1 MEQTPKTNPENMSN
15 TAFLNSI
22 SEEKIGFFPK
32 VEATQSQGAYFK
44 VSAIGSAYPNPSKIR
59 ILGAFIDDS
68 MIEGWRAFNT
78 SGMPMRKKTKDEI
91 DLSQLGKNNFG
102 QDEKPI
108 KFWAFPVF
116 VYSGKITSDRTKS
129 PDESNVQ
136 ICEIHQVGLMREL
149 ERLGNDRN
157 WGDPRQ
163 YDISIM
169 RTGSGNRTAY
179 QVTPSQQQFPQ
190 EHVDAV
196 GKAINQIDLQKLFVN
211 EDPFLT
217 SPNDA

>member
-1 MEQTPKTNPENMSN
+1 MESTLKMDPTKMSN
-15 TAFLNSI
+15 TEFLNSI
-22 SEEKIGFFPK
+22 SDEKIGFFPK
-32 VEATQSQGAYFK
+32 VEATQSQGAYLK
-44 VSAIGSAYPNPSKIR
+44 VSAIGSAYNNPLKIR

-78 SGMPMRKKTKDEI
+78 SGMPIRKKTKDEI

-108 KFWAFPVF
+108 RFWAFPVYVF
-116 VYSGKITSDRTKS
+116 DDNS
-129 PDESNVQ
+129 VQ

-157 WGDPRQ
+157 WGDPRL
-163 YDISIM
+163 YDVSIM
-169 RTGSGNRTAY
+169 KTGSGNRTAY
-179 QVTPSQQQFPQ
+179 QVTPSRSQFPQ
-190 EHVDAV
+190 EHADSV
-196 GKAINQIDLQKLFVN
+196 GKAIDQIDLQKLFVN

-217 SPNDA
+217 SPNNP

>member
-1 MEQTPKTNPENMSN
+1 MEQTPKTNPQNMSN
-15 TAFLNSI
+15 VEFLNSI

-32 VEATQSQGAYFK
+32 VEATQSQGDYFK
-44 VSAIGSAYPNPSKIR
+44 VSKIGSDHSNPSKIR

-68 MIEGWRAFNT
+68 MIVGWRAFKKD
-78 SGMPMRKKTKDEI
+78 GMPTRKKTIEEI
-91 DLSQLGKNNFG
+91 DLSELGKNQFG

-108 KFWAFPVF
+108 KFWAFPIF
-116 VYSGKITSDRTKS
+116 VYD
-129 PDESNVQ
+129 DSNVQ

-157 WGDPRQ
+157 WGDPRL

-190 EHVDAV
+190 DQVANVE
-196 GKAINQIDLQKLFVN
+196 KAINQIDLQKLFVN

-217 SPNDA
+217 SPDGA

>member
-1 MEQTPKTNPENMSN
+1 MSN
-15 TAFLNSI
+15 ASFLNSI

-32 VEATQSQGAYFK
+32 VEASQSQGAYFK
-44 VSAIGSAYPNPSKIR
+44 VSAIGSAYSNPSKIR

-78 SGMPMRKKTKDEI
+78 SGMPIRRKNKDEI
-91 DLSQLGKNNFG
+91 DLNELGKNSFG

-116 VYSGKITSDRTKS
+116 VYE
-129 PDESNVQ
+129 ESNVQ

-157 WGDPRQ
+157 WGDPRL

-169 RTGSGNRTAY
+169 KTGSGNRTAY

-190 EHVDAV
+190 DQVANVE
-196 GKAINQIDLQKLFVN
+196 KAINNIDLQKLFVN

-217 SPNDA
+217 SPDSA

>member
-1 MEQTPKTNPENMSN
+1 MEQTPKTNPQDMSN

-32 VEATQSQGAYFK
+32 VEASQSQGDYFK
-44 VSAIGSAYPNPSKIR
+44 VSKIGSDHSNPSKIR
-59 ILGAFIDDS
+59 ILGAFIEDS
-68 MIEGWRAFNT
+68 MIVGWRAFKKD
-78 SGMPMRKKTKDEI
+78 GMPTRKKTIEEI
-91 DLSQLGKNNFG
+91 DLTELGKNQFG

-116 VYSGKITSDRTKS
+116 VYQDN
-129 PDESNVQ
+129 NVQ

-157 WGDPRQ
+157 WGDPRH

-169 RTGSGNRTAY
+169 KTAY
-179 QVTPSQQQFPQ
+179 QVTPSQSQFPQ

-217 SPNDA
+217 SPDGA

>member
-1 MEQTPKTNPENMSN
+1 MEQTPKTNPQDMSSA
-15 TAFLNSI
+15 AFLNSI

-32 VEATQSQGAYFK
+32 VEATQSQGAYLK
-44 VSAIGSAYPNPSKIR
+44 VSAIGSAYSNPLKIR

-116 VYSGKITSDRTKS
+116 IYSEGLKNQN
-129 PDESNVQ
+129 ESNIQ

-169 RTGSGNRTAY
+169 KTGSGNRTAY
-179 QVTPSQQQFPQ
+179 QVTPSQSQFPQ

-196 GKAINQIDLQKLFVN
+196 GKAIDQIDLQKLFVN

-217 SPNDA
+217 SPNGA

>member
-1 MEQTPKTNPENMSN
+1 MEQTPKTNPQDMSN

-22 SEEKIGFFPK
+22 SDEKIGFFPK
-32 VEATQSQGAYFK
+32 VEASQSQGDYFK
-44 VSAIGSAYPNPSKIR
+44 VSKIGSDHSNPSKIR
-59 ILGAFIDDS
+59 ILGAFIEDS
-68 MIEGWRAFNT
+68 MIVGWRAFKKD
-78 SGMPMRKKTKDEI
+78 GMPTRKKTIEEI
-91 DLSQLGKNNFG
+91 DLTELGKNQFG

-116 VYSGKITSDRTKS
+116 VYQDN
-129 PDESNVQ
+129 NVQ

-157 WGDPRQ
+157 WGDPRH

-169 RTGSGNRTAY
+169 KTGSGNRTAY
-179 QVTPSQQQFPQ
+179 QVTPSQSQFPQ

-217 SPNDA
+217 SPDGA

>member
-1 MEQTPKTNPENMSN
+1 MESTLKMDPTKMSN
-15 TAFLNSI
+15 TEFLNSI
-22 SEEKIGFFPK
+22 SDEKIGFFPK
-32 VEATQSQGAYFK
+32 VEATQSQGAYLK
-44 VSAIGSAYPNPSKIR
+44 VSAIGSAYPNPLKIR

-78 SGMPMRKKTKDEI
+78 SGMPMRKKTKEEI

-108 KFWAFPVF
+108 RFWAFPVYVF
-116 VYSGKITSDRTKS
+116 DDNS
-129 PDESNVQ
+129 VQ

-157 WGDPRQ
+157 WGDPRL
-163 YDISIM
+163 YDVSIM
-169 RTGSGNRTAY
+169 KTGSGNRTAY
-179 QVTPSQQQFPQ
+179 QVTPSRSQFPQ
-190 EHVDAV
+190 EHADSV
-196 GKAINQIDLQKLFVN
+196 GKAIDQIDLQKLFVN

-217 SPNDA
+217 SPNNP

>member
-1 MEQTPKTNPENMSN
+1 MESTLKMDPTKMSN
-15 TAFLNSI
+15 TEFLNSI
-22 SEEKIGFFPK
+22 SDEKIGFFPK
-32 VEATQSQGAYFK
+32 VEATQSQGAYLK
-44 VSAIGSAYPNPSKIR
+44 VSAIGSAYSNPPKIR

-108 KFWAFPVF
+108 RFWAFPVYVF
-116 VYSGKITSDRTKS
+116 DDNS
-129 PDESNVQ
+129 VQ

-157 WGDPRQ
+157 WGDPRL
-163 YDISIM
+163 YDVSIM
-169 RTGSGNRTAY
+169 KTGSGNRTAY
-179 QVTPSQQQFPQ
+179 QVTPSRSQFPQ
-190 EHVDAV
+190 EHADSV
-196 GKAINQIDLQKLFVN
+196 GKAIDQIDLQKLFVN

-217 SPNDA
+217 SPNNA

>member
-1 MEQTPKTNPENMSN
+1 MESTLKMDPTKMSN
-15 TAFLNSI
+15 TEFLNSI
-22 SEEKIGFFPK
+22 SDEKIGFFPK
-32 VEATQSQGAYFK
+32 VEATQSQGAYLK
-44 VSAIGSAYPNPSKIR
+44 VSAIGSAYSNPLKIR

-91 DLSQLGKNNFG
+91 DLSELGKNQFG

-116 VYSGKITSDRTKS
+116 VYQ
-129 PDESNVQ
+129 ENNVQ
-136 ICEIHQVGLMREL
+136 ICEIHQKSLMSEL

-163 YDISIM
+163 YDISIFK
-169 RTGSGNRTAY
+169 TGSANRTSY
-179 QVTPSQQQFPQ
+179 QATPSQAQFPQ

-217 SPNDA
+217 SPNGA

>member
-1 MEQTPKTNPENMSN
+1 MESTLKMDPTKMSN
-15 TAFLNSI
+15 TEFLNSI
-22 SEEKIGFFPK
+22 SDEKIGFFPK

-44 VSAIGSAYPNPSKIR
+44 VSAIGKAYSNPSKIR

-108 KFWAFPVF
+108 RFWAFPVYVF
-116 VYSGKITSDRTKS
+116 DDNS
-129 PDESNVQ
+129 VQ

-157 WGDPRQ
+157 WGDPRL
-163 YDISIM
+163 YDVSIM
-169 RTGSGNRTAY
+169 KTGSGNRTAY
-179 QVTPSQQQFPQ
+179 QVTPSRSQFPQ
-190 EHVDAV
+190 EHADSV
-196 GKAINQIDLQKLFVN
+196 GKAIDQIDLQKLFVN

-217 SPNDA
+217 SPNNA

>member
-1 MEQTPKTNPENMSN
+1 MSN
-15 TAFLNSI
+15 ASFLNSI

-32 VEATQSQGAYFK
+32 VEASQSQGAYFK

-78 SGMPMRKKTKDEI
+78 SGMPIRRKNKDEI
-91 DLSQLGKNNFG
+91 DLNELGKNSFG

-116 VYSGKITSDRTKS
+116 VY
-129 PDESNVQ
+129 DESNVQ

-149 ERLGNDRN
+149 ERLGKDRN
-157 WGDPRQ
+157 WGDPRL

-169 RTGSGNRTAY
+169 KTGSGNRTAY

-190 EHVDAV
+190 DQIANVE
-196 GKAINQIDLQKLFVN
+196 KAINNIDLQKLFVN

-217 SPNDA
+217 SPDGA

>member
-1 MEQTPKTNPENMSN
+1 MESTLKMDPTKMSN
-15 TAFLNSI
+15 TEFLNSI

-32 VEATQSQGAYFK
+32 VEATQSQGAYLK
-44 VSAIGSAYPNPSKIR
+44 VSAIGSAYPNPLKIR

-68 MIEGWRAFNT
+68 MIVGWRAFKKD
-78 SGMPMRKKTKDEI
+78 GMPTRKKTIEEI
-91 DLSQLGKNNFG
+91 DLSELGKNQFG

-116 VYSGKITSDRTKS
+116 VYQ
-129 PDESNVQ
+129 ENNVQ

-169 RTGSGNRTAY
+169 KTGSGNRTAY
-179 QVTPSQQQFPQ
+179 QVTPTQQQFPQ

>member
-1 MEQTPKTNPENMSN
+1 MESTLKMDPTKMSN
-15 TAFLNSI
+15 TQFLNSI

-32 VEATQSQGAYFK
+32 VEATQSQGAYLK
-44 VSAIGSAYPNPSKIR
+44 VSAIGSAYSNPLKIR

-91 DLSQLGKNNFG
+91 DLNQLGKNAFG
-102 QDEKPI
+102 QQEKPI

-116 VYSGKITSDRTKS
+116 IYSEGFKNQ
-129 PDESNVQ
+129 DESNIQ
-136 ICEIHQVGLMREL
+136 ICEIHQKSLMSEL

-157 WGDPRQ
+157 WGDPRH
-163 YDISIM
+163 YDISIFK
-169 RTGSGNRTAY
+169 TGSANRTSY
-179 QVTPSQQQFPQ
+179 QATPSQSQFPQ
-190 EHVDAV
+190 DQVESV

>member
-1 MEQTPKTNPENMSN
+1 MESTLKMDPTKMSN
-15 TAFLNSI
+15 TEFLNSI
-22 SEEKIGFFPK
+22 SDEKIGFFPK
-32 VEATQSQGAYFK
+32 VEATQSQGAYLK
-44 VSAIGSAYPNPSKIR
+44 VSAIGSAYSNPLKIR

-91 DLSQLGKNNFG
+91 DLSELGKNQFG

-116 VYSGKITSDRTKS
+116 VYQ
-129 PDESNVQ
+129 ENNVQ
-136 ICEIHQVGLMREL
+136 ICEIHQKSLMSEL

-163 YDISIM
+163 YDISIFK
-169 RTGSGNRTAY
+169 TGSANRTSY
-179 QVTPSQQQFPQ
+179 QATPSQAQFPQ

-217 SPNDA
+217 SPDGA

>member
-1 MEQTPKTNPENMSN
+1 MEQTPKSNPQNMSN
-15 TAFLNSI
+15 ASFLNSI

-32 VEATQSQGAYFK
+32 VEASQSQGAYFK
-44 VSAIGSAYPNPSKIR
+44 VSAIGSAYHNPSKIR

-78 SGMPMRKKTKDEI
+78 SGMPIRRKNKDEI
-91 DLSQLGKNNFG
+91 DLNELGKNSFG

-116 VYSGKITSDRTKS
+116 VY
-129 PDESNVQ
+129 DESNVQ

-149 ERLGNDRN
+149 ERLGKDRN
-157 WGDPRQ
+157 WGDPRL

-169 RTGSGNRTAY
+169 KTGSGNRTAY

-190 EHVDAV
+190 DQIANVE
-196 GKAINQIDLQKLFVN
+196 KAINNIDLQKLFVN

-217 SPNDA
+217 SPDGA

>member
-1 MEQTPKTNPENMSN
+1 MESTLKMDPTKMSN
-15 TAFLNSI
+15 TEFLNSI
-22 SEEKIGFFPK
+22 SDEKIGFFPK
-32 VEATQSQGAYFK
+32 VEATQSQGAYLK
-44 VSAIGSAYPNPSKIR
+44 VSAIGSAYPNPLKIR

-68 MIEGWRAFNT
+68 MIVGWRAFKKD
-78 SGMPMRKKTKDEI
+78 GMPTRKKTIEEI
-91 DLSQLGKNNFG
+91 DLSELGKNQFG

-116 VYSGKITSDRTKS
+116 VYQ
-129 PDESNVQ
+129 ENNVQ

-169 RTGSGNRTAY
+169 KTGSGNRTAY
-179 QVTPSQQQFPQ
+179 QVTPSQSQFPQ

-217 SPNDA
+217 SPNGA

>member
-1 MEQTPKTNPENMSN
+1 MSN
-15 TAFLNSI
+15 ASFLNSI

-32 VEATQSQGAYFK
+32 VEASQSQGAYFK
-44 VSAIGSAYPNPSKIR
+44 VSAIGSAYSNPSKIR

-78 SGMPMRKKTKDEI
+78 SGMPIRRKNKDEI
-91 DLSQLGKNNFG
+91 DLNELGKNSFG

-116 VYSGKITSDRTKS
+116 VY
-129 PDESNVQ
+129 DESNVQ

-149 ERLGNDRN
+149 ERLGKDRN
-157 WGDPRQ
+157 WGDPRL

-169 RTGSGNRTAY
+169 KTGSGNRTAY

-190 EHVDAV
+190 DQIANVE
-196 GKAINQIDLQKLFVN
+196 KAINNIDLQKLFVN

-217 SPNDA
+217 SPDGA

>member
-1 MEQTPKTNPENMSN
+1 MESTLKMDPTKMSN
-15 TAFLNSI
+15 TEFLNSI
-22 SEEKIGFFPK
+22 SDEKIGFFPK
-32 VEATQSQGAYFK
+32 VEATQSQGAYLK
-44 VSAIGSAYPNPSKIR
+44 VSAIGSAYSNPLKIR

-91 DLSQLGKNNFG
+91 DLNQLGKNNFG

-116 VYSGKITSDRTKS
+116 VY
-129 PDESNVQ
+129 DESNVQ

-169 RTGSGNRTAY
+169 KTGSGNRTAY
-179 QVTPSQQQFPQ
+179 QVTPSQAQFPQ

-196 GKAINQIDLQKLFVN
+196 GKAIDQIDLQKLFVN

-217 SPNDA
+217 SPNGA

>member
-1 MEQTPKTNPENMSN
+1 MEQTQKANPQNMSN
-15 TAFLNSI
+15 ASFLNSI

-32 VEATQSQGAYFK
+32 VEASQSQGAYFK

-78 SGMPMRKKTKDEI
+78 SGMPIRRKNKDEI
-91 DLSQLGKNNFG
+91 DLNELGKNAFG

-116 VYSGKITSDRTKS
+116 VYE
-129 PDESNVQ
+129 ESNVQ

-157 WGDPRQ
+157 WGDPRL

-169 RTGSGNRTAY
+169 KTGSGNRTAY

-190 EHVDAV
+190 DQVANVE
-196 GKAINQIDLQKLFVN
+196 KAINNIDLQKLFVN

>member
-1 MEQTPKTNPENMSN
+1 MESTLKMDPTKMSN
-15 TAFLNSI
+15 TEFLNSI

-32 VEATQSQGAYFK
+32 VEATQSQGAYLK
-44 VSAIGSAYPNPSKIR
+44 VSAIGSAYSNPLKIR

-78 SGMPMRKKTKDEI
+78 SGMPMRKKTKEEI

-108 KFWAFPVF
+108 RFWAFPVYVF
-116 VYSGKITSDRTKS
+116 DDNS
-129 PDESNVQ
+129 VQ
-136 ICEIHQVGLMREL
+136 IFEIHQVGLMREL

-157 WGDPRQ
+157 WGDPRL
-163 YDISIM
+163 YDVSIM
-169 RTGSGNRTAY
+169 KTGSGNRTAY
-179 QVTPSQQQFPQ
+179 QVTPSRSQFPQ
-190 EHVDAV
+190 EHADSV
-196 GKAINQIDLQKLFVN
+196 GKAIDQIDLQKLFVN

-217 SPNDA
+217 SPNNP

>member
-1 MEQTPKTNPENMSN
+1 MEQTLKMDPTKMSN
-15 TAFLNSI
+15 TEFLNSI

-32 VEATQSQGAYFK
+32 VEASQSQGVYLK
-44 VSAIGSAYPNPSKIR
+44 VSAIGSAYPNPLKIR

-91 DLSQLGKNNFG
+91 DLNQLGKNSFG

-116 VYSGKITSDRTKS
+116 VY
-129 PDESNVQ
+129 EENNVQ
-136 ICEIHQVGLMREL
+136 ICEIHQKSLMSEL

-157 WGDPRQ
+157 WGDPRH
-163 YDISIM
+163 YDISIFK
-169 RTGSGNRTAY
+169 TGSANRTSY
-179 QVTPSQQQFPQ
+179 QATPSQQQFPQ
-190 EHVDAV
+190 DHVDAV

-217 SPNDA
+217 SPEGA

>member
-1 MEQTPKTNPENMSN
+1 MEQTPKTNPQDMSS
-15 TAFLNSI
+15 ASFLNSI

-32 VEATQSQGAYFK
+32 VEASQSQGDYLK
-44 VSAIGSAYPNPSKIR
+44 VSAIGSAYSNPLKIR

-68 MIEGWRAFNT
+68 MIAGWRAFNT
-78 SGMPMRKKTKDEI
+78 SGMPMRKKTKEEI
-91 DLSQLGKNNFG
+91 DLSQLGKNSFG

-116 VYSGKITSDRTKS
+116 IYSEGFKNQ
-129 PDESNVQ
+129 DETNVQ

-169 RTGSGNRTAY
+169 KTGSGNRTAY

-190 EHVDAV
+190 DHVDAV